1 MKKLTE
7 QEILL
12 LKPKD
17 STMSDNDFVEYFV
30 AHQIGKR
37 IMGISW
43 PPNQNQIK
51 RIEIPFNIK

>member
-37 IMGISW
+37 IMGIS
-43 PPNQNQIK
+43 
-51 RIEIPFNIK
+51 